1 MSCPI
6 LRYAGAGRVREES
19 LHTLAQAFI
28 EICDPAVSPRTIHLQ
43 VYTYNDLYV
52 AALRSTFGRAAPL
65 LRPVMNAL
73 LGRMLTVQGY
83 LHSDCSPTIAAT
95 LQRQPDGPDLLRLEA
110 RPEHA
115 AEADATLQRLIRK
128 LAANRR
134 WLRARPLG
142 PLLSRPEPGHGF
154 HVGGTFP
161 MSSHPTGFAS
171 DTLGR
176 PAGLTR
182 VHAVDSS
189 VLPSIPATTITFSVM
204 ANAHRIGTLAD

>member
-1 MSCPI
+1 MCINLKVPHSGSVNSRSHE
-6 LRYAGAGRVREES
+6 LNEGDRSVGVGRLAAGM
-19 LHTLAQAFI
+19 LAMVVL
-28 EICDPAVSPRTIHLQ
+28 CGWNS
-43 VYTYNDLYV
+43 
-52 AALRSTFGRAAPL
+52 
-65 LRPVMNAL
+65 M
-73 LGRMLTVQGY
+73 
-83 LHSDCSPTIAAT
+83 C
-95 LQRQPDGPDLLRLEA
+95 
-110 RPEHA
+110 A